1 MQIAIKE
8 NKGIQ
13 SNMKS
18 KISYRE
24 IAERT
29 GISLKSVQNAHN
41 KSGLVGEQL
50 LDFVKNNVIGSISEE
65 TQPISVNGI
74 NKLELT
80 GEETTSL
87 KNAIILYNK
96 MIDRLASEE
105 MNHKTFIDYTSQ
117 IKKYTELIQNLK
129 DKQGIVEG
137 NISAIED

>member
-1 MQIAIKE
+1 M
-8 NKGIQ
+8 NK
-13 SNMKS
+13 
-18 KISYRE
+18 KISYKE
-24 IAERT
+24 IAKT
-29 GISLKSVQNAHN
+29 LGVSINTIQNAHN

-50 LDFVKNNVIGSISEE
+50 LDYVKNNVIGSISEE

-87 KNAIILYNK
+87 KNVIILYNK

-129 DKQGIVEG
+129 TKQGLVEG